1 MSQQQRRNDRKCCVA
16 GCDGDHHALGYCRF
30 HYRRA
35 KRFGDPLSGPVPTG
49 DNFGSRER
57 FYRERVLTY
66 DGDSCLIWPFSRGQK
81 NGRAIWDKGDGSTS
95 IVPRMVCEDVHG
107 APPSPDLEAAHSCGN
122 GHLGCVTK
130 SHLRWD
136 TASGNQK
143 DRVLHGTSN
152 RGERNAHA
160 KLSEEDVRKI
170 RVLSG
175 SMSQRGIA
183 RLFGVSNAAVADILH
198 LRKWAWLE

>member
-1 MSQQQRRNDRKCCVA
+1 MSRLTRGSGRCSVA
-16 GCDGDHHALGYCRF
+16 GCDDDHHGLGYCRF
-30 HYRRA
+30 HYRRV
-35 KRFGDPLSGPVPTG
+35 KRFGDALSGPVPTG

-57 FYRERVLTY
+57 FYRESVLAY
-66 DGDSCLIWPFSRGQK
+66 EGDSCLTWPFSRGQK
-81 NGRAIWDKGDGSTS
+81 NGRAIWDKGDGSTT
-95 IVPRMVCEDVHG
+95 IVPRMVCEDVYG

-136 TASGNQK
+136 TASGNQQ

-152 RGERNAHA
+152 RGEQNAHA
-160 KLSEEDVRKI
+160 KLREEDVRKI
-170 RVLSG
+170 RFLSG

-198 LRKWAWLE
+198 RRKWAWLK

>member
-1 MSQQQRRNDRKCCVA
+1 MSRRARGSGQCSVV
-16 GCDGDHHALGYCRF
+16 GCDGDNHALGYCRF
-30 HYRRA
+30 HYRRV

-57 FYRERVLTY
+57 FYRASVLTY
-66 DGDSCLIWPFSRGQK
+66 DGEACLIWPFTR
-81 NGRAIWDKGDGSTS
+81 NRITGRAIWDKGDGSTT
-95 IVPRMVCEDVHG
+95 IVPRMVRDNVHG
-107 APPSPDLEAAHSCGN
+107 APPFPDVEAAHSCGN
-122 GHLGCVTK
+122 GHLGRVTK

-136 TASGNQK
+136 TASGNQQ

-183 RLFGVSNAAVADILH
+183 KLFGVSNAAVADILH
-198 LRKWAWLE
+198 RRKWAWLD